1 MSLIDVK
8 NEIKNEFRNIYP
20 NKDKIIDIIHKY
32 VSNTFQM
39 VSDDVFELKKYLE
52 TQLTKEIKCNYV
64 PLQTKDDYG
73 CDLREIFYGRKGE
86 LLEDIEKRQK
96 LINLFNT
103 NVIGKNKCYHILTDI
118 DDTLFAHRVAGI
130 AGDDYSWKEKI
141 PYPGIKEFYKQ
152 FYETLF
158 DKNKKYTTILSAT
171 PGFAKNS
178 KLKNKSLIDIIG
190 DDFGFI
196 QGEESK
202 IKQGKSLTNWVY
214 SRFDNNDRF
223 EMYGN
228 IKADRCEQ
236 YSTLFPEFDLIFIGD
251 NGQGDLDAGK
261 KMIDN
266 NCCKYVFIHKII
278 DKNGNFKDS
287 IIEEK
292 YQNNIFLFEN
302 YLELAVKF
310 KDLKIFNDY
319 NVGEIKTAIVKDIDI
334 KYKIT
339 KPMITLIQSIETL
352 IQSIETLT
360 DENHG
365 FPFGGK
371 KTRRRKTKKRK
382 TRRKLKRSNK

>member
-1 MSLIDVK
+1 MSLEDVK
-8 NEIKNEFRNIYP
+8 NKIINEFRNSYP
-20 NKDKIIDIIHKY
+20 NKNNIIYIINEY
-32 VSNTFQM
+32 ISNEGVSNE
-39 VSDDVFELKKYLE
+39 DVFELKKYLE
-52 TQLTKEIKCNYV
+52 TQLTKEIKCNYG

-86 LLEDIEKRQK
+86 LLDTKIEREK
-96 LINLFNT
+96 LIDLFKT
-103 NVIGKNKCYHILTDI
+103 KVIGNKKCYHILTDI

-141 PYPGIKEFYKQ
+141 PYPGIKEFYNQ
-152 FYETLF
+152 FYETL
-158 DKNKKYTTILSAT
+158 DENKKYTTILSAT
-171 PGFAKNS
+171 PGFAKNF

-190 DDFGFI
+190 ADFGFI

-228 IKADRCEQ
+228 IKADRCRQ
-236 YSTLFPEFDLIFIGD
+236 YKSLFPEFNLIFIGD

-266 NCCKYVFIHKII
+266 GDCEFVFIHKII

-287 IIEEK
+287 IIEDDYK
-292 YQNNIFLFEN
+292 DKIFLFEN
-302 YLELAVKF
+302 YLELAVIF
-310 KDLKIFNDY
+310 KDLKIFNDT
-319 NVGEIKTAIVKDIDI
+319 NFQQINRAIAEDIDI

-339 KPMITLIQSIETL
+339 KPMNTLIQSIK
-352 IQSIETLT
+352 TLT
-360 DENHG
+360 DLNSG
-365 FPFGGK
+365 
-371 KTRRRKTKKRK
+371 
-382 TRRKLKRSNK
+382 